1 MKKVGQSW
9 SRDYGSLKIFR
20 DDIEEIAGIITSGL
34 EQKEG
39 SEGWNNKL
47 EFKAYGDGFAIDN
60 LSELEKFKGNYLR
73 NLSFMVGL
81 YRFHLDLAPKWA
93 TLSVDNS
100 DDTILMGI
108 ATRIDAILQKRRRL
122 LGYLRTDIGYS
133 FLGVLVGLFFFV
145 PLFHNTYTSS
155 PAFTILVL
163 IIILDMVCV
172 WYLNSHVSTICLRHS
187 HDESNFFV
195 RNKDAILVN
204 MVTTIFGFLLGIAGT
219 LFVQAI
225 LNKSK
230 DKTPPATSQTMPKE
244 VNEVSEKQ
252 PEK

>member
-1 MKKVGQSW
+1 MKKIGQSW
-9 SRDYGSLKIFR
+9 SKDYGSLKIFR
-20 DDIEEIAGIITSGL
+20 DDIEEIYEIITSGL
-34 EQKEG
+34 EQKES

-47 EFKAYGDGFAIDN
+47 EFKADGGGFAIDN

-108 ATRIDAILQKRRRL
+108 ATRIDAILQKRCRL
-122 LGYLRTDIGYS
+122 LGYLRTDVGYS

-145 PLFHNTYTSS
+145 SLFHNTYTSS

-163 IIILDMVCV
+163 ITILDLVCV
-172 WYLNSHVSTICLRHS
+172 WYLNSHVSTICC
-187 HDESNFFV
+187 
-195 RNKDAILVN
+195 AILT
-204 MVTTIFGFLLGIAGT
+204 MSRISSSETRTQFWLTYSQHLLVACLGLLALY
-219 LFVQAI
+219 LFR
-225 LNKSK
+225 LYGPS
-230 DKTPPATSQTMPKE
+230 PKI
-244 VNEVSEKQ
+244 KPHQ
-252 PEK
+252 PLLRPCQKK